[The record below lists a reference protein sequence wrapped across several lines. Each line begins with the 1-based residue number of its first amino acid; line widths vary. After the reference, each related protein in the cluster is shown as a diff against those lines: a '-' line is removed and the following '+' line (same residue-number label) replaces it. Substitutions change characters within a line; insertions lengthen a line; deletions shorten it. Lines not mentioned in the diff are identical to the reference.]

1 MRAASNIVN
10 GYDMVAA
17 VSESSGECPDQNAC
31 MNIQAL
37 VSHQTNIAMAGD
49 LTLNCLETDA
59 CIICRVTRLPE
70 AD

>member
-1 MRAASNIVN
+1 MRAASNIVS

-17 VSESSGECPDQNAC
+17 VSEWCSECPDQNAC
-31 MNIQAL
+31 MKMQAL

-49 LTLNCLETDA
+49 LTLIVYKHA
-59 CIICRVTRLPE
+59 CIICSVTRLPE